1 MYLARSPPLRMEPS
15 ICTRAPLVCAQA
27 GVQGPANGRGGGL
40 VKPVSRHSE
49 CGVRR
54 ARAWGKVASG
64 SKHRSHRFSYKRPSL
79 RVSSEA
85 VSRDAVEIIKEEAPF
100 VVTREAL
107 TDGKFS
113 YTAPVNFEVGD
124 GAAAHLIY
132 MLHLR
137 NSLPKDLDKFA
148 TKVTRVFQADP
159 NTVLVR
165 WTQTWENELED
176 EPISEVEG
184 STKYKL
190 VDNLIASVEEN
201 WEVKGTPGDSRFA
214 NDVFNFAMAHRPVGV
229 SKYSRRYFPEAMKYA
244 AWENFKEDPM
254 FGGQLVREEMDA
266 LTMQVF
272 YATVGLALSTV
283 FLMGSIFYQVMS

>member
-1 MYLARSPPLRMEPS
+1 MYLASPPLRVQPNMY
-15 ICTRAPLVCAQA
+15 TRAPSVCAQA
-27 GVQGPANGRGGGL
+27 RVQGPANGRGGLL

-49 CGVRR
+49 CGVRK
-54 ARAWGKVASG
+54 ARALGKIASG
-64 SKHRSHRFSYKRPSL
+64 SKHASRRFSCKRRSL

-85 VSRDAVEIIKEEAPF
+85 VSRDVFQIIRDEAPF

-107 TDGKFS
+107 TDDKFS
-113 YTAPVNFEVGD
+113 YSAPMNFEVGD

-137 NSLPKDLDKFA
+137 NNLPKDLDKFE

-176 EPISEVEG
+176 EPTSTVEG
-184 STKYKL
+184 STKYTL
-190 VDNLIASVEEN
+190 VDSLIISIEEN
-201 WEVKGTPGDSRFA
+201 WEVKGTPGQSRFA
-214 NDVFNFAMAHRPVGV
+214 NDVFNFTMAHRPVGE

-272 YATVGLALSTV
+272 YATIGLALSTV
-283 FLMGSIFYQVMS
+283 FLMGSIVFQIVS